1 MAADGDVVKGPS
13 HREQESAKS
22 ISVQTGTLHL
32 CHYSQTESGRRNIG
46 SSLNQPT
53 GRLAQ
58 TTTDDLVRTYQRE
71 ECLRVKV
78 FEAGA
83 LWWLYV
89 SYDWSHPHLT

>member
-13 HREQESAKS
+13 HREQESTKS

-58 TTTDDLVRTYQRE
+58 TTTDDH
-71 ECLRVKV
+71 LRPC
-78 FEAGA
+78 ED
-83 LWWLYV
+83 V
-89 SYDWSHPHLT
+89 SERGMS